1 MPIMNE
7 ARIDALLK
15 ERYRK
20 AVPEM
25 YEKSATFCGRLKKRE
40 DVEKVGHR
48 TIRAAKKMKP
58 GGRFRTFNPDGG
70 DLGRGSGPSYEFTT
84 MTTLPLLLA
93 LEKTKSAM
101 WETESS
107 ELAIKNA
114 VQEQLTDGVS
124 EFAAHED
131 RHLQGSGNGVLFT
144 EASGA
149 GTATLVGTAPIRSR
163 WVRENNLYTVYD
175 ATIATNRGMVEID
188 TNDKT
193 TGTLTLVNSPV
204 NPVIATIVHS
214 DVFLVDN
221 ITGATPAWIQGL
233 AYHHSNA
240 AVGFW
245 MGLNRAN
252 FPELRTVNVAAGGPI
267 VPFHFRNLKQR
278 MILLRD
284 DCFKTGNWSW
294 IFPPA
299 QVQAY
304 EELSIQITRRERD
317 GTNRKGPEM
326 LDNVDEIEVDGM
338 EVVQVPNADPSRIDL
353 IRWDNWWRGETVEF
367 GLYTVDEIDTFPIY
381 GASGGI
387 AAADIMYFVQLAQW
401 GTDDPRQAGA
411 ITTCTVPAGF

>member
-1 MPIMNE
+1 MPVMNE

-25 YEKSATFCGRLKKRE
+25 YEKSNTFCGRLKKRE
-40 DVEKVGHR
+40 DVEKVGKR
-48 TIRAAKKMKP
+48 TIRAVKKMKP

-70 DLGRGSGPSYEFTT
+70 DLGRGSGGSYEYTT

-131 RHLQGSGNGVLFT
+131 KHLQGSGNGVLFT
-144 EASGA
+144 MSSGG
-149 GTATLVGTAPIRSR
+149 GTATVVGTTPIRSR

-175 ATIATNRGMVEID
+175 STINMNRGMVEID
-188 TNDKT
+188 VNDLPS
-193 TGTLTLVNSPV
+193 GTLTLVNLPV
-204 NPVIATIVHS
+204 NPVIASITNT

-221 ITGATPAWIQGL
+221 ITGATPTWIQGL

-240 AVGFW
+240 ATGYW

-252 FPELRTVNVAAGGPI
+252 FPQLRTVGISVGGPI
-267 VPFHFRNLKQR
+267 VPTHFRNLKQR

-284 DCFKTGNWSW
+284 DCFKTGNWSFV
-294 IFPPA
+294 FPPS
-299 QVQAY
+299 QIQAY
-304 EELSIQITRRERD
+304 EELAIQITRREREGID
-317 GTNRKGPEM
+317 HNGIEM
-326 LDNVDEIEVDGM
+326 LDNVDEIRVDGM

-381 GASGGI
+381 GSSGGI

-401 GTDDPRQAGA
+401 GTDDPRMGGYLYS
-411 ITTCTVPAGF
+411 CTLPAGF